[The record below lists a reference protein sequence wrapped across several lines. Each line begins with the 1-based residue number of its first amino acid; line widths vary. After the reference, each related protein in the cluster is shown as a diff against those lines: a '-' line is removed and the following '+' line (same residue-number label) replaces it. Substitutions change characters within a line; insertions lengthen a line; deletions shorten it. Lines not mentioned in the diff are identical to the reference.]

1 MQILLNGESREV
13 APDATVEMLLAEID
27 LGEKR
32 FAVEINEQLVPRS
45 TFAEQALAEGDR
57 VEIVTAIG
65 GG

>member
-45 TFAEQALAEGDR
+45 TFAQQGLAEGDR

>member
-1 MQILLNGESREV
+1 MQILLNGETREI
-13 APDATVEMLLAEID
+13 APDATLEMLIAELD

-45 TFAEQALAEGDR
+45 TFAARALAEGDR

>member
-13 APDATVEMLLAEID
+13 PPDATVEMLLAEID

-45 TFAEQALAEGDR
+45 TFAEQGLAEGDR

>member
-1 MQILLNGESREV
+1 MQILLNGDTREI
-13 APDATVEMLLAEID
+13 APDATVEMLIAELD

-32 FAVEINEQLVPRS
+32 FAVEINEELVPRS
-45 TFAEQALAEGDR
+45 TFATRALAEDDR

>member
-45 TFAEQALAEGDR
+45 TFAEHSLAEGDR